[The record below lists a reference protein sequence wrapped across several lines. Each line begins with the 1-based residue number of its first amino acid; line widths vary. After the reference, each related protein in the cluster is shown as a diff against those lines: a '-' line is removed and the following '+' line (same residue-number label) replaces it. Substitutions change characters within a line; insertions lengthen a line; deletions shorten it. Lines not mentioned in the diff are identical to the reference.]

1 MQALV
6 KLSHFALAIR
16 LVFSWKKLTVLSSI
30 ARRVDRGWG
39 GGGGSANHGMNLD
52 PYNSAVRFVDASS
65 GRLVNHWIALCAL

>member
-30 ARRVDRGWG
+30 ARRVGRGG
-39 GGGGSANHGMNLD
+39 ESANHGMNLD
-52 PYNSAVRFVDASS
+52 P
-65 GRLVNHWIALCAL
+65 

>member
-30 ARRVDRGWG
+30 ARRVGRG
-39 GGGGSANHGMNLD
+39 GGESANHGMNLD
-52 PYNSAVRFVDASS
+52 P
-65 GRLVNHWIALCAL
+65 

>member
-39 GGGGSANHGMNLD
+39 GGGEAPITALISIHIIAQYVLLTHLLD
-52 PYNSAVRFVDASS
+52 
-65 GRLVNHWIALCAL
+65 G

>member
-30 ARRVDRGWG
+30 ARRVGRG
-39 GGGGSANHGMNLD
+39 GGGGGGKRQSRHE
-52 PYNSAVRFVDASS
+52 SRS
-65 GRLVNHWIALCAL
+65 IE

>member
-30 ARRVDRGWG
+30 ARKVGRG
-39 GGGGSANHGMNLD
+39 GGGGESANHGMNLD
-52 PYNSAVRFVDASS
+52 P
-65 GRLVNHWIALCAL
+65 

>member
-30 ARRVDRGWG
+30 ARRVDG
-39 GGGGSANHGMNLD
+39 GGKRQSRHE
-52 PYNSAVRFVDASS
+52 SRS
-65 GRLVNHWIALCAL
+65 IE

>member
-30 ARRVDRGWG
+30 ARRVGRG
-39 GGGGSANHGMNLD
+39 GGGESANHGMNLD
-52 PYNSAVRFVDASS
+52 P
-65 GRLVNHWIALCAL
+65 

>member
-30 ARRVDRGWG
+30 ARRVDG
-39 GGGGSANHGMNLD
+39 GRGSANHGMNLD
-52 PYNSAVRFVDASS
+52 P
-65 GRLVNHWIALCAL
+65 

>member
-39 GGGGSANHGMNLD
+39 GGGGAGSANHGMNLD
-52 PYNSAVRFVDASS
+52 P
-65 GRLVNHWIALCAL
+65 

>member
-30 ARRVDRGWG
+30 ARRVGRG
-39 GGGGSANHGMNLD
+39 GGGEGANHGMNLD
-52 PYNSAVRFVDASS
+52 P
-65 GRLVNHWIALCAL
+65 